1 MSHPIARPLVAA
13 LLLAT
18 PFARAAD
25 QRPYVVVDTGQ
36 DRCFDAR
43 QEIAFPAAGA
53 RLAGQDAQ
61 YRGVVPAYTNHG
73 DGTVTDLRTGLMWQ
87 RDPGVKLTY
96 PEAAAGAAKFRLAG
110 HADWRLPTIKE
121 LYSLMD
127 FRGTDPR
134 VMSGDTTGLRPFI
147 DTNFFVF
154 TYGREADGER
164 IIDAQFATCSLY
176 GGTTMG
182 GHRTMFGVNFADGR
196 IKGYP
201 ADATRG
207 GGLKKY
213 YVLHVRGNPAYGK
226 NDFVE
231 HRDGTITDRATGL
244 TWQQADSGRGMN
256 WPDALAYAEQLALG
270 GHSDWRL
277 PNAKELQSLVDYA
290 RSPDQTHSAA
300 IDPVFKTTAIKNER
314 GATDY
319 PSFWSS
325 TTHVSSDRRGA
336 TACYVAFGRAM
347 GFMRGEWMDVHGA
360 GCQRSDPKEGDP
372 AQFPQGRGPQGDA
385 VRILNY
391 VRCVRGG
398 DAEPVTE
405 GPAVQAPTG
414 PERPAPPAGPGGTPP
429 ARGGGRGGFVQR
441 LDHDGDGKVSRAE
454 FDGPADRFPA
464 LDRNR
469 DGFLSDEESPLPPS
483 GAGGAP
489 RARRSPPGV

>member
-1 MSHPIARPLVAA
+1 MSHPIARPLAAA

-25 QRPYVVVDTGQ
+25 QLPYAVVDTGQ

-96 PEAAAGAAKFRLAG
+96 PEATAGAAKFRLAG

-147 DTNFFVF
+147 DTNVFVF

-182 GHRTMFGVNFADGR
+182 GQRTMFGVNFADGR

-256 WPDALAYAEQLALG
+256 WPDALAYAEQLELG
-270 GHSDWRL
+270 GHNDWRL

-290 RSPDQTHSAA
+290 RSPDQTQSAA
-300 IDPVFKTTAIKNER
+300 IDPMFKTTAIKNER
-314 GATDY
+314 GETDY
-319 PSFWSS
+319 PCFWSS

-336 TACYVAFGRAM
+336 TACYVAFGRAL

-398 DAEPVTE
+398 AAVPVKD

-414 PERPAPPAGPGGTPP
+414 PERPAPPPAGPGGTQP
-429 ARGGGRGGFVQR
+429 ARGGGRGGFVQH
-441 LDHDGDGKVSRAE
+441 LDRDGDGKVSRE
-454 FDGPADRFPA
+454 PSSTDRPTT
-464 LDRNR
+464 
-469 DGFLSDEESPLPPS
+469 SPRWIATATDSSPTTEAPP
-483 GAGGAP
+483 P
-489 RARRSPPGV
+489 RRL